1 MKNRFNGNG
10 LKREVGLFSAT
21 VLVIANM
28 VGTGIFTT
36 SGYIMG
42 ELGSARALLFCWFF
56 GGLFAL
62 CGALCYGEL
71 GARFP
76 RAGGEYVF
84 LRESFG
90 KPMGFLS
97 GWISLIVGFSAPIAA
112 AAIAFATYTLHAFS
126 LPGGEAM
133 NISLLGYS
141 FPLFSWPKLLAVG
154 MIVLFS
160 LVHYYSLIMG
170 SRIQNALTIFKVG
183 LILVFILAGF
193 SLGNGSMQHLSPAE
207 ASSDVSIQ
215 AFAVSLIF
223 VSFAY
228 SGWNAASYLGG
239 EIINPQRNIPIA
251 LVGGTLIVICLYMLL
266 NCVYIYALSPNQM
279 HNMLEVGAQS
289 AVSLFGEH
297 ISAYFSAAVALGI
310 LSVLSA
316 MIMTGPRV
324 YYAMA
329 KDGIFFS
336 TFARLNKEKYTPASS
351 IALQAAIA
359 IFMVITSTFNALLL
373 YIGFTLA
380 IFAMLTVLG
389 MMRLRRTR
397 PDEVLG
403 YKTIGY
409 PFTPLVFIM
418 GNLGIILFSIQRQ
431 PVNALVGLGT
441 IGAGLLLYA
450 YFAWGERRMVRAGKE
465 SSEIHKAWKPGK
477 CMDT

>member
-1 MKNRFNGNG
+1 
-10 LKREVGLFSAT
+10 
-21 VLVIANM
+21 
-28 VGTGIFTT
+28 
-36 SGYIMG
+36 
-42 ELGSARALLFCWFF
+42 
-56 GGLFAL
+56 
-62 CGALCYGEL
+62 
-71 GARFP
+71 
-76 RAGGEYVF
+76 

-126 LPGGEAM
+126 LPGGEAL

-141 FPLFSWPKLLAVG
+141 WPLFSWSKLLAVG

-193 SLGNGSMQHLSPAE
+193 AFGDGSMQHFAPVSRAG
-207 ASSDVSIQ
+207 DFSIQ

-239 EIINPQRNIPIA
+239 EIKNPQRNIPVA
-251 LVGGTLIVICLYMLL
+251 LACGTLIVICLYMLL
-266 NCVYIYALSPNQM
+266 NWVYIYALPPEQM
-279 HNMLEVGAQS
+279 QDVLEVGAQS
-289 AVSLFGEH
+289 AVSLFGQQ
-297 ISAYFSAAVALGI
+297 SSRFFSGAVALGI

-329 KDGIFFS
+329 KDGIFFPR
-336 TFARLNKEKYTPASS
+336 FARLNKEKYTPASS
-351 IALQAAIA
+351 IALQAGIA
-359 IFMVITSTFNALLL
+359 IFMVMTSTFNALLL

-397 PDEVLG
+397 PDEAFG

-409 PFTPLVFIM
+409 PLTPVLFIL
-418 GNLGIILFSIQRQ
+418 GNLGIVIFSIQRH
-431 PVNALVGLGT
+431 PMNAVFGLGT
-441 IGAGLLLYA
+441 IGVGFLFYA
-450 YFAWGERRMVRAGKE
+450 YFARVERNLENAMGGNFEKE
-465 SSEIHKAWKPGK
+465 WV
-477 CMDT
+477 